1 MLLSA
6 ARQVLLLRWNHFFY
20 AHIFFL
26 SFSFFYDFFLHLFIL
41 FAHFFKLPTM
51 GNHWVFADNLASS
64 VQTTINCNP
73 LLANKVI
80 SRMFLVQHPQP
91 PATTCQPVGEHT
103 FFPSG
108 HRLPGVCQPVS
119 KHCEW
124 IITNKFELRYLVI
137 KIKCL
142 SFLNSVVTKVVTK
155 KTFFLF

>member
-1 MLLSA
+1 MHTFS
-6 ARQVLLLRWNHFFY
+6 
-20 AHIFFL
+20 FFL
-26 SFSFFYDFFLHLFIL
+26 FLFFYDFFLHLFIL

-73 LLANKVI
+73 LLANKV
-80 SRMFLVQHPQP
+80 
-91 PATTCQPVGEHT
+91 
-103 FFPSG
+103 
-108 HRLPGVCQPVS
+108 S

-155 KTFFLF
+155 KTLFSLLRATWNFFLWVLVVNTIQKVSALAVHHSASKLSYQLSDHLFRITQITIF